1 MYWNL
6 VSQNWIASPSH
17 PPLLPPHMWKGERMP
32 WGCHMIAHHWIDS
45 ILGRLHQSKQLP
57 EIMRR
62 NPLTS
67 PWKHTNTTTQKKPT
81 FCTTNRHQQS
91 FYWDLSM
98 EICLKGIP
106 CGIVHELAA
115 TAISYISH
123 LCLDANSW
131 KHCQEAWQEILVS
144 LLHLKPLYTKSPQSL
159 PTAKDLMALLNR
171 GNQKG

>member
-1 MYWNL
+1 
-6 VSQNWIASPSH
+6 
-17 PPLLPPHMWKGERMP
+17 
-32 WGCHMIAHHWIDS
+32 MIAHHWIDS
-45 ILGRLHQSKQLP
+45 ILGRPINPNNFQNSSNKNVHADELYISMKTHQHNNTKTDP
-57 EIMRR
+57 P
-62 NPLTS
+62 PLL
-67 PWKHTNTTTQKKPT
+67 
-81 FCTTNRHQQS
+81 HQQS

-144 LLHLKPLYTKSPQSL
+144 LLHFKRLYHKNPKSPQSL
-159 PTAKDLMALLNR
+159 PTAKDLTALLNR
-171 GNQKG
+171 GNPKGEVFPDVFSADSGFPPQ

>member
-1 MYWNL
+1 MD
-6 VSQNWIASPSH
+6 H
-17 PPLLPPHMWKGERMP
+17 RPPTAHCHHHVKGERIPLRLPHDCPSLDRLDP
-32 WGCHMIAHHWIDS
+32 WSFPS
-45 ILGRLHQSKQLP
+45 IQNNTKKNRPFAPRLL
-57 EIMRR
+57 
-62 NPLTS
+62 
-67 PWKHTNTTTQKKPT
+67 
-81 FCTTNRHQQS
+81 HQQS

-106 CGIVHELAA
+106 GGIVHELAA

-144 LLHLKPLYTKSPQSL
+144 LFITFKTLFHKNTKSPQSL